1 MERRTAER
9 KGFDYSLEYDLGAI
23 TGESGVKTHMA
34 QAQDI
39 CADGLR
45 ILTDYPLERGAVVRL
60 GLPVSGLQIVLPIFA
75 EVIWTDSADNR
86 CKAGLRFLK

>member
-9 KGFDYSLEYDLGAI
+9 KGFGYSLEYDLGA
-23 TGESGVKTHMA
+23 TAGESGIKTHTA
-34 QAQDI
+34 LAQDI
-39 CADGLR
+39 CADGLG

-75 EVIWTDSADNR
+75 EVIWTVSANNR